1 MIGLLWIAVFL
12 LSGVVWLLALTVAV
26 LKDDLIALHAD
37 VVKATETAQAASQ
50 VATTTARW
58 AFRGD
63 RTGRHSMQC
72 GKGADC
78 AVCGGA
84 GATP

>member
-1 MIGLLWIAVFL
+1 MIGLLWIAVFTL
-12 LSGVVWLLALTVAV
+12 AVVVWLLALTVAV

-50 VATTTARW
+50 VATATARW

-63 RTGRHSMQC
+63 PIGRNHMQC
-72 GKGADC
+72 AKGSDC